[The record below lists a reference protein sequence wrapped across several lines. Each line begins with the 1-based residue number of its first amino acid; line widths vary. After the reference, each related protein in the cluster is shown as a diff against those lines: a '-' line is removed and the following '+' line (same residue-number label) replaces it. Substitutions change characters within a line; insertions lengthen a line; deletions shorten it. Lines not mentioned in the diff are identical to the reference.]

1 MSYGYASHR
10 SWKMGSWNF
19 WKLPLSVE
27 YCCVFCNLMMANTSN
42 FSHIQFLMI
51 LYAAKVQSL
60 FDNIGS
66 LFFFYISSDTLCS
79 ALMDFPDELNFPLGS
94 PLKTFCLP
102 TLNFIFRMVLQHV
115 NRNIQI
121 FDMTCF
127 LEILRV

>member
-1 MSYGYASHR
+1 MAMPHTDLEKWVLGIFENCHCQLNIA
-10 SWKMGSWNF
+10 
-19 WKLPLSVE
+19 
-27 YCCVFCNLMMANTSN
+27 VFCNLMMANTNN

-115 NRNIQI
+115 NRNRQI